1 MAWYP
6 EYRIMLIFT
15 VPEVMPYFRA
25 KTIYYSPFMR
35 AILLKKAVPDIRLP
49 VIRTIILTVFIKRVD
64 QDEQFSFQGNDTRL
78 SRFAII
84 FKPVKISL

>member
-1 MAWYP
+1 M
-6 EYRIMLIFT
+6 I
-15 VPEVMPYFRA
+15 RA
-25 KTIYYSPFMR
+25 
-35 AILLKKAVPDIRLP
+35 
-49 VIRTIILTVFIKRVD
+49 IILTVFIQGID